1 MIIAFK
7 LTLTHEGGKEIVL
20 SLGIKTDQVH
30 ASVPAKVASVEPVPI
45 LKLVPGLPPRQE
57 VIVSAPLHVRD
68 SCRWRTKSWVF
79 SSTYNTL
86 KIFPKTQCF
95 IIRGKWLN
103 SLYYLL
109 FWHSSS
115 TGLLSKGLPS
125 GPILAGLWAKTAD
138 TVKANRLNCIRIL
151 RACSKDVKS
160 FKKWQK
166 KLTTLLEVVRWWWWK
181 EKLDHLFILLQKK
194 VCSTATSN
202 KATVCEKIF
211 PSTFF
216 SLFTKVRI
224 FDQVFYSLHIYTE
237 ECSSAIH
244 YTL

>member
-30 ASVPAKVASVEPVPI
+30 ASVPAKVASVEPIPI

-68 SCRWRTKSWVF
+68 SCRWRTKCWVF
-79 SSTYNTL
+79 SS
-86 KIFPKTQCF
+86 F

-160 FKKWQK
+160 FKNDK
-166 KLTTLLEVVRWWWWK
+166 KNSTRSRAMMMMKRKTWP
-181 EKLDHLFILLQKK
+181 FIH
-194 VCSTATSN
+194 STAKESLLYSYFEQSYYYCVREN
-202 KATVCEKIF
+202 F
-211 PSTFF
+211 PIYLFF
-216 SLFTKVRI
+216 AF
-224 FDQVFYSLHIYTE
+224 H
-237 ECSSAIH
+237 
-244 YTL
+244 